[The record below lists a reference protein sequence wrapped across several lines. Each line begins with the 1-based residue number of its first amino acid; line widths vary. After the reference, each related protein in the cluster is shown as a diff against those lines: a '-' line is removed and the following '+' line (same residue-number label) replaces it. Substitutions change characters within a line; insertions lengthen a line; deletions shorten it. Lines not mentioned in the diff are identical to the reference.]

1 MKNDKFTVQWL
12 KEEGSVDKEKT
23 FKSFKE
29 IETYLQLDYH
39 VIRELHKITD
49 GKVKKKFTHDN
60 LKKLSKKLK
69 ILSINNINI

>member
-1 MKNDKFTVQWL
+1 MKNNKFNVQWL
-12 KEEGSVDKEKT
+12 KQDGSVDKQQE

-29 IETYLQLDYH
+29 IQNALQLDYH

-49 GKVKKKFTHDN
+49 GKIEKKFTHDH
-60 LKKLSKKLK
+60 LTKLSKKLK

>member
-1 MKNDKFTVQWL
+1 MKNNKFNVQWL
-12 KEEGSVDKEKT
+12 KEDGSVDKQQE
-23 FKSFKE
+23 FKSFKA
-29 IETYLQLDYH
+29 IESALNLDYH

-49 GKVKKKFTHDN
+49 GKVQKKFTHDN